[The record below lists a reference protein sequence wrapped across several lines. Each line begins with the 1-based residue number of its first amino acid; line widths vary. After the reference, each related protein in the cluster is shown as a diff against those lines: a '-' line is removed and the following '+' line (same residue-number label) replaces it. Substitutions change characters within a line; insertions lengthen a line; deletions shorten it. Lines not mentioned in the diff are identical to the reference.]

1 MKSTD
6 KFLIGIVVGIVLLV
20 VVAFGIAFTRPEP
33 TYQPEDKPE
42 GVVNNYL
49 LALQQEEHDRAFS
62 YLSPDLH
69 GYPKTVEA
77 FIEDIRDHSYSFRLS
92 DEETVSLDVIS
103 ADVRGA
109 TANVTVQETRFY
121 QGGLFDSG
129 EYKDTF
135 ELKLKQD
142 TSSQEW
148 KIIGGGYSYWAP
160 CWEEWAGCK

>member
-1 MKSTD
+1 MKNTD
-6 KFLIGIVVGIVLLV
+6 KFLIGIVIGVILLV

-33 TYQPEDKPE
+33 TYQLEDTPE

-49 LALQQEEHDRAFS
+49 LALQQEEYERAYG
-62 YLSPDLH
+62 YLSSDLK
-69 GYPKTVEA
+69 GYPKSLGNFTD
-77 FIEDIRDHSYSFRLS
+77 DIHDSSYAFRLN
-92 DEETVSLDVIS
+92 DQDAVSLDVIS

-109 TANVTVQETRFY
+109 TANVTVQETQFY

-142 TSSQEW
+142 TSSKKW
-148 KIIGGGYSYWAP
+148 KLIDGGYSYWAQ
-160 CWEEWAGCK
+160 CWNTYGGCH

>member
-1 MKSTD
+1 MKNTD
-6 KFLIGIVVGIVLLV
+6 KFLIGIVIGVILLV

-33 TYQPEDKPE
+33 TYQPEDTPE

-49 LALQQEEHDRAFS
+49 LALRQEEYDRAYG

-69 GYPKTVEA
+69 GYPKSLEK
-77 FIEDIRDHSYSFRLS
+77 FIEDIHDASYWFQL
-92 DEETVSLDVIS
+92 DEETVSLDVS
-103 ADVRGA
+103 KVDVRGA
-109 TANVTVQETRFY
+109 TADITVQETRFY

-148 KIIGGGYSYWAP
+148 KIIDGGYSYWAP
-160 CWEEWAGCK
+160 CWEEWGGCK